1 MPQSLAESNKT
12 TQD

>member
-12 TQD
+12 TKD